1 MWTAS
6 AKDARILI
14 IEFRL
19 SGEEDTEG
27 GIPIEETVE
36 FAKLLDGKVDII
48 HVSAATFHDTG
59 TASRMF
65 PSVFYPRAAM

>member
-1 MWTAS
+1 MIVGCI
-6 AKDARILI
+6 RQRCPNLI

-27 GIPIEETVE
+27 GIPIEENGGICQT
-36 FAKLLDGKVDII
+36 AGWKVDII

-59 TASRMF
+59 TASACSR
-65 PSVFYPRAAM
+65 PCSTGAAM